1 VTEVT
6 EKPVGDALRTR
17 PEAWVDF
24 MVRFEVGLEKPDPG
38 EIDRARNGTMPG

>member
-38 EIDRARNGTMPG
+38 EIYRARNGTMPG